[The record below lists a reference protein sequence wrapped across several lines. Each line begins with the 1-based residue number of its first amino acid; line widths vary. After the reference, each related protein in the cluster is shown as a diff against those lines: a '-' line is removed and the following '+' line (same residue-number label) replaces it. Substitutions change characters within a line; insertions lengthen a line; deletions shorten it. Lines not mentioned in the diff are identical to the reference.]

1 MLTAKTLFQRESK
14 LMYIQS
20 CIMMLSVI
28 HSIISKSSSFSTDSG
43 MNTINEE

>member
-1 MLTAKTLFQRESK
+1 MLTAKTLFQRESN
-14 LMYIQS
+14 LIYIQS
-20 CIMMLSVI
+20 CIMMSVI